1 MWKKKEIFEKY
12 TINNPKSELPTI
24 SRFDPVAMSIFIKP
38 DQVCEITR
46 NSINGIDSKYY
57 RLCVNT

>member
-1 MWKKKEIFEKY
+1 MKKKDFEKY

-24 SRFDPVAMSIFIKP
+24 SRFDPVACLFLWKP

-46 NSINGIDSKYY
+46 NSINGIESNYY